1 MSSIDPSAGFYG
13 STVDTGNGASND
25 GRVNFGGVR
34 ISATDVAHFIM
45 MHRSVTL
52 KEIGAERTAMAQ
64 HNLDRI
70 KKGRQTLIDLG
81 DLMEFAK
88 TEKSFRDRCPV
99 TPDMVK
105 FLKEEVNCAPNEHYN
120 RVVFYGSAVNDLPM
134 SVRNYYGLYDD
145 GNGGWVKYSERSVS
159 EFDFTYADG
168 NNEYEM
174 SGCVII
180 DHTRLPELRTQV
192 NNYIDQLNDSNNLFM
207 TKFKNV
213 VNLMNTALESANS
226 LADKSH
232 DMTKNLVSRW

>member
-1 MSSIDPSAGFYG
+1 MSSVDASTGFYG

-25 GRVNFGGVR
+25 GMVNFGGVR
-34 ISATDVAHFIM
+34 ISATDAAHFIM
-45 MHRSVTL
+45 MHRTVVMKDL
-52 KEIGAERTAMAQ
+52 GAERTEMAQ

-70 KKGRQTLIDLG
+70 KRGRQVLVDLG
-81 DLMEFAK
+81 DLKDFADYD
-88 TEKSFRDRCPV
+88 KSWRGRIPI

-105 FLKEEVNCAPNEHYN
+105 FMKEEVNSAPGERHN
-120 RVVFYGSAVNDLPM
+120 RIIFYGSAVRHLPM
-134 SVRNYYGLYDD
+134 SVRDYYGLYDD

-159 EFDFTYADG
+159 EFDFTWADG
-168 NNEYEM
+168 SNEYEM

-180 DHTRLPELRTQV
+180 DHSHIDELRTQV

-213 VNLMNTALESANS
+213 VNIMNTALESANS

-232 DMTKNLVSRW
+232 DMSKNLMSRW